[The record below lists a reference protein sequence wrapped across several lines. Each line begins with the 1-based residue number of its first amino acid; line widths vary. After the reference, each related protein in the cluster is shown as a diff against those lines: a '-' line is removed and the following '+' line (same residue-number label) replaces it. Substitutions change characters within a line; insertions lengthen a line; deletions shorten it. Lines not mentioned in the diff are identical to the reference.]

1 MNRLKCVALAIS
13 ALLLVQ
19 CSSNEERFSSLLK
32 EMEGLTSQ
40 EKTQRLKQFTQ
51 QNIFPFIEDST
62 VYFLFED
69 SSRQAVYLAGDMSAW
84 RADSIPLI
92 NIEQTNF
99 WYTALRFPRRARLEY
114 KFVCGGNWFLDP
126 LNPLKDSG
134 GMGENSVLAMPAYE
148 FPQEILFKREFRK
161 SDLDTVVFK
170 SRLLQNRR
178 RIYFYKHQKAG
189 DNSPL
194 ILFNDGGDYLTFGK
208 ARIILDNLIGSGQ
221 LKPLLA
227 IFIEPRNRKR
237 EYRFN
242 DAYLKMVF
250 QELLP
255 FIQKRYGLKNNRLA
269 MGGVSL
275 GGLISLYA
283 LKNYSRNLD
292 FVFSQSGALWL
303 DDERILKELTDLS
316 QPKTFLFLSY
326 GLFENMEASHKHLK
340 KVIEQK
346 QINFEIKTYYEGHNW
361 GNWRAHLKDALL
373 PFAGGKAK

>member
-13 ALLLVQ
+13 VLLLVQ

-51 QNIFPFIEDST
+51 QNNFPFIEDST

-84 RADSIPLI
+84 RPDSIPLI

-99 WYTALRFPRRARLEY
+99 WYAALRFPRRARLEY

-134 GMGENSVLAMPAYE
+134 VMGENSVLAMPAYE
-148 FPQEILFKREFRK
+148 FPQEVLFKREFRK

-170 SRLLQNRR
+170 SRLLKNRR

>member
-1 MNRLKCVALAIS
+1 MNRLKCVVLALS

-19 CSSNEERFSSLLK
+19 CSSNKERFSSLLK

-62 VYFLFED
+62 AYFLFED

-84 RADSIPLI
+84 RPDSIPLI
-92 NIEQTNF
+92 NIGQTNF
-99 WYTALRFPRRARLEY
+99 WYAALRFPQRARLEY
-114 KFVCGGNWFLDP
+114 KFVCGGKWFLDP

-148 FPQEILFKREFRK
+148 FPQEVLFKREFRK

-170 SRLLQNRR
+170 SRLLKNRR
-178 RIYFYKHQKAG
+178 EIYFYKHQKAG

-194 ILFNDGGDYLTFGK
+194 IIFNDGGDYLTFGK
-208 ARIILDNLIGSGQ
+208 ARIVLDNLIGSGQ

-326 GLFENMEASHKHLK
+326 GLFENMEASHEHLK
-340 KVIEQK
+340 KILEQK